1 MITLILGENG
11 SGKSVY
17 AESIACF
24 TNDPRYYIA
33 TMIPYGAEGI
43 ERIEKHSRQRE
54 GMGFQTLELSYSVG
68 DAPVS
73 PDATV
78 LLEDGSN
85 LLANQIFARGGSVE
99 VVLSDILALESRCRR
114 LIVVS
119 IIGLDLARYV
129 GDTRAYIES
138 LDRLN
143 AALFERAENVVEL
156 IDGSAMPRKGEL
168 PCTY

>member
-11 SGKSVY
+11 SGKSAY

-33 TMIPYGAEGI
+33 TMVPYGAEGA
-43 ERIEKHSRQRE
+43 ERIEKHKRQRK
-54 GMGFQTLELSYSVG
+54 GMGFQTLELPYFVG
-68 DAPVS
+68 GAPVS

-85 LLANQIFARGGSVE
+85 LLANQIFAHGGSVDA
-99 VVLSDILALESRCRR
+99 VLSDIFALESRCRR

-119 IIGLDLARYV
+119 IIGLDLARYD
-129 GDTRAYIES
+129 GDTRAYIEL

-143 AALFERAENVVEL
+143 TALFERAACVVEL

-168 PCTY
+168 PCAY